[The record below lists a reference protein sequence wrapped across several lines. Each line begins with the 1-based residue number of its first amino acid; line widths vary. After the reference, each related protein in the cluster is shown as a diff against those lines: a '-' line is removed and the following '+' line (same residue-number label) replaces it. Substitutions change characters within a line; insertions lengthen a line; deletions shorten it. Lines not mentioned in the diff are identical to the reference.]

1 MVAGRLGGVQIF
13 LVITSYLLTARC
25 LEKERKEVNPL
36 KLTKKRIWRLYP
48 AYLTLIIPVALAY
61 VVLKHALPDDLVWYL
76 FSAQNFYWVITD
88 YTSNLISFTAH
99 TWYITLD
106 VYLFLIWIL
115 LLRIVPRKHFRTACW
130 IAILIAFAHR
140 TLISEFTDSSFAVYI
155 LPFGQLDS
163 FAHGGLLAYDLKHRE
178 NTLGKSVADL
188 IIGLVGIMVCILYFA
203 QTKSISI
210 LSAIGT
216 FNGTNPVSNPITA
229 NVFFFIGLLGVG
241 LIRYCLLPIKH
252 PVLSNSYMA
261 VVGTWT
267 YILYIVHWP
276 ILVVAKHFMG
286 NTILMTLSAL
296 IVSILLAWM
305 WMRFVE
311 PHAAKLSKR

>member
-1 MVAGRLGGVQIF
+1 MQIF
-13 LVITSYLLTARC
+13 LVITSYLLTAKC
-25 LEKERKEVNPL
+25 LEKDRKEVNPL
-36 KLTKKRIWRLYP
+36 KLTKKRIQRLYP

-88 YTSNLISFTAH
+88 YTSNLIAVTAH

-106 VYLFLIWIL
+106 VYLFLIWL
-115 LLRIVPRKHFRTACW
+115 LVLRMVPRRHFRTACW
-130 IAILIAFAHR
+130 VAIFIAFAHR
-140 TLISEFTDSSFAVYI
+140 ILTEEFTDSSFAVYI

-163 FAHGGLLAYDLKHRE
+163 FALGGLLAYDLKYRE
-178 NTLGKSVADL
+178 NTLRKLVADL
-188 IIGLVGIMVCILYFA
+188 ILGLAGIMICMLYLA

-216 FNGTNPVSNPITA
+216 FNGTNPVSNPVTA

-252 PVLSNSYMA
+252 PILSNSYMA
-261 VVGTWT
+261 IVGSWT
-267 YILYIVHWP
+267 YILYMVHWP
-276 ILVVAKHFMG
+276 VLVVAKHFMG
-286 NTILMTLSAL
+286 NTILITLSSL
-296 IVSILLAWM
+296 IVSMLLAWT

-311 PHAAKLSKR
+311 PHTAKISKQ